1 MDDLFL
7 VIILGKCGQGL
18 LGGARDES
26 WLLEPR
32 HSGFLDFDC
41 GLCMFFWL
49 GYLRQPLPGQSKSNP
64 KSWHRRLGCFLQSL
78 GTWQVLEQIIEYQD
92 IFYHAQEGWRKVQIH
107 LESVRTSHWYN
118 IIPSI
123 SVKKEFLPRQ
133 GSPSLLAVWS
143 ADHPHPGSWGWNLA
157 EGRAHP
163 FPPQERGQE
172 TSLQV

>member
-1 MDDLFL
+1 MWTRPSWWSKRRKLASGTKTFRFSWFNLWTLHVFL
-7 VIILGKCGQGL
+7 VRLSTTASSRTIQEQSEVLTSKTGTLSAVRGHMTG
-18 LGGARDES
+18 S
-26 WLLEPR
+26 WTNHR
-32 HSGFLDFDC
+32 ISG
-41 GLCMFFWL
+41 
-49 GYLRQPLPGQSKSNP
+49 YS
-64 KSWHRRLGCFLQSL
+64 
-78 GTWQVLEQIIEYQD
+78 
-92 IFYHAQEGWRKVQIH
+92 YHAQEGWRKVQIH

-123 SVKKEFLPRQ
+123 SVKKDFLPRQ